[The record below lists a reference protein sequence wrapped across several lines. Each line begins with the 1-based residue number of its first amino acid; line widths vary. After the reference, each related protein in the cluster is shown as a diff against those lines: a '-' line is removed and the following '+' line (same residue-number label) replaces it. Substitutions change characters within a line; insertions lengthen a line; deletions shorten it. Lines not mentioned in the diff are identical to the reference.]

1 LKSDKEGGTLV
12 EVAASLFLSLVLFSA
27 IRVLSLFGAP
37 LALFAAAPMAVLCI
51 RRGESTFLMAAMA
64 GAVLSGLLMGG
75 ASAMAY
81 ALTVAFPAVLIARGL
96 AYDWRPEKIVGIA
109 TVVIAGVSVLMLRAM
124 LPEGVRPWI
133 DQLVAESISSYQAN
147 GAPPAIV
154 AMMQKQAEN
163 YANVMYHVIPMAF
176 AWSGMA
182 LTVASMLA
190 TRGYFSRTPHPAVT
204 LSPITRWSLPDS
216 WVWVLIGAA
225 VLALLP
231 SGPMRAVGGNL
242 LGVLALAY
250 ACQGWAV
257 MAHQFEARDVHPGL
271 RAAVYLTLLLWPI
284 FVLLLV
290 AVGVFDVWTDV
301 RKVRDDAATEGDAG
315 LGDGP
320 VDDDPEQHSSD
331 EDDSGPDD
339 SAPRA

>member
-1 LKSDKEGGTLV
+1 M
-12 EVAASLFLSLVLFSA
+12 LFAA

-51 RRGESTFLMAAMA
+51 RRGESNFLMTAMA
-64 GAVLSGLLMGG
+64 GAVVSGLLMGG
-75 ASAMAY
+75 PSAIAY
-81 ALTVAFPAVLIARGL
+81 ALTVAFPAMLIARGL
-96 AYDWRPEKIVGIA
+96 AYGWRPEKIVGIA
-109 TVVIAGVSVLMLRAM
+109 TVVIAGISVLMLQAV

-133 DQLVAESISSYQAN
+133 DRLVTESISSYQAN

-154 AMMQKQAEN
+154 AMMKQQAEN

-190 TRGYFSRTPHPAVT
+190 TRGYFARTPHPAVT

-225 VLALLP
+225 VLALMP
-231 SGPMRAVGGNL
+231 SDPMRVVGGNL

-257 MAHQFEARDVHPGL
+257 MAHQFEAREVHPGL
-271 RAAVYLTLLLWPI
+271 RAAVYMILLLWPI
-284 FVLLLV
+284 FVLLLA

-301 RKVRDDAATEGDAG
+301 RKVHEGAVPDAALATDDAVTDEDS
-315 LGDGP
+315 DK
-320 VDDDPEQHSSD
+320 DDSD
-331 EDDSGPDD
+331 ESGADGDDSGPDD
-339 SAPRA
+339 SPPRS